1 MELALQGGKYEVAH
15 LGLPLSPIGLQW
27 RRCVRADPKTT
38 NRSKTLLL
46 RELNQIDKRGVRL
59 VTHPVH

>member
-1 MELALQGGKYEVAH
+1 MAVTDCFSLAHGVPTALVVDDDA
-15 LGLPLSPIGLQW
+15 
-27 RRCVRADPKTT
+27 TT
-38 NRSKTLLL
+38 NRTKTLLL